1 MDVNRKTAYLT
12 LLTMEKNKAYSN
24 LELNHQIQEE
34 KPDSPAFVRE
44 LVYGVVKN
52 KLYLDHLL
60 FQLIPNGVKG
70 QKKRTLTLLRMGL
83 YQIIYMESVPDYAAV
98 NETVKLAR
106 RYLPGRDGFV
116 NGVLRGYLRKKDQL
130 LLPDRKK
137 DPVAYF
143 SVRYSDYGWSNT
155 DRKKPKN
162 SLQRVMK
169 RRRCLFG
176 LIP

>member
-83 YQIIYMESVPDYAAV
+83 YQIC
-98 NETVKLAR
+98 
-106 RYLPGRDGFV
+106 
-116 NGVLRGYLRKKDQL
+116 L
-130 LLPDRKK
+130 L
-137 DPVAYF
+137 YT
-143 SVRYSDYGWSNT
+143 S
-155 DRKKPKN
+155 
-162 SLQRVMK
+162 
-169 RRRCLFG
+169 RCV
-176 LIP
+176 

>member
-34 KPDSPAFVRE
+34 KPDSPAFCARAGLRRSE
-44 LVYGVVKN
+44 EQTLPGSSLVPVDSKRSERAE
-52 KLYLDHLL
+52 
-60 FQLIPNGVKG
+60 
-70 QKKRTLTLLRMGL
+70 KRTLTLLRMGL

-143 SVRYSDYGWSNT
+143 SVRYSYADWIVRLWLEQYG
-155 DRKKPKN
+155 PEKN
-162 SLQRVMK
+162 
-169 RRRCLFG
+169 RRTPCSG
-176 LIP
+176 